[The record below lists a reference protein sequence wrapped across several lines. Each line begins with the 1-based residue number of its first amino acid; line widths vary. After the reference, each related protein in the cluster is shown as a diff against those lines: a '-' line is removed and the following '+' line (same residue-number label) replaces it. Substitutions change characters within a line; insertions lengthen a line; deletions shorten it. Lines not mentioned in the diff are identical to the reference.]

1 MKPSRLLTTLVLLIA
16 FGALIATTTG
26 LFWPLAGESYAF
38 TSLRGEVVRI
48 QGHGLYRYEP
58 VSIAAQAIPQD
69 IVTLFVAIP
78 LLLAFLRL
86 GYRTGLRGQLLLAG
100 LLGYFLYTYMSMA
113 FGSAYNEL
121 FLLYVALFSLSLFAL
136 GLAVAAIDVAS
147 LPTHF
152 NDSLPR
158 RWIAGYLFA
167 GSLFLLLAWL
177 GRIVPPLLNGQPPLG
192 LETNTTLFIQV
203 MDLGLLAPI
212 MTVGGV
218 QLLRRQPLGYLVA
231 AVGLIKFAIFGLA
244 LIAMVIGQAL
254 AGVVISPAE
263 AIIFPLLAIAAI
275 WLAGRLVW
283 AVRPSPLH
291 AERSEASQWGG
302 QREDP
307 SLRSG

>member
-16 FGALIATTTG
+16 LGALIATTTG

-86 GYRTGLRGQLLLAG
+86 SYRAGLRGQLLLAG

-152 NDSLPR
+152 NDALPR

-244 LIAMVIGQAL
+244 LIAMVIGQVL
-254 AGVVISPAE
+254 AGVAISAAE

-275 WLAGRLVW
+275 WLASRLVR

-291 AERSEASQWGG
+291 AERSEASPWGG